1 MARRGATFL
10 TTSGSGGRESD
21 VRDVA
26 DTFRRMDG
34 DGRPGQLGIVPI
46 VRYLNPRL
54 GGVSGVAVL
63 GCISWTDAGS
73 ANPDPDRRRVP
84 ARLGVPAG
92 RRGGITL
99 RRPPS
104 VRREGRNQFWL
115 TRGRVQVERGVG
127 APAM

>member
-10 TTSGSGGRESD
+10 TTSGSGGRECD

-46 VRYLNPRL
+46 VRYLKPRL

-73 ANPDPDRRRVP
+73 ANPDPDRRRVQP
-84 ARLGVPAG
+84 ASASPLGAEADHAQA
-92 RRGGITL
+92 TAL
-99 RRPPS
+99 S
-104 VRREGRNQFWL
+104 
-115 TRGRVQVERGVG
+115 
-127 APAM
+127 AP